1 MRKLFDISK
10 TLPVVTTYP
19 QADIAIYHCDFASTV
34 IMPLNSKECQS
45 LLALYDTEGDL
56 SNEYEQISKEIS
68 LIYIQDGMYHLVQEQ
83 HANIAVVN
91 DGLFCLAE

>member
-10 TLPVVTTYP
+10 TLPMVTTYP
-19 QADIAIYHCDFASTV
+19 QADIATYHCDFASTV

-45 LLALYDTEGDL
+45 LLALYTESGL

-91 DGLFCLAE
+91 DGNFCLAE